1 MHKILSDLAAVLDR
15 ANTEYQLISASNTL
29 VLPSKLKMLPDIS
42 MATIIHVYDDQ
53 TAVVGVVVL
62 FPLASLPR
70 ATVDNAAS
78 VFQQKYSG
86 SDVLIYVDKNGNLNF
101 STKHLSLDGCGVDVL
116 TKIFISMLKFAND
129 VFPDYIM
136 YVKSRI

>member
-1 MHKILSDLAAVLDR
+1 
-15 ANTEYQLISASNTL
+15 
-29 VLPSKLKMLPDIS
+29 

-78 VFQQKYSG
+78 VFQQKYNG